1 MLRKLAQHQAERTA
15 PTHWVKIKSHTSV
28 ALNDKADE
36 LAGTAPFSEEAW
48 FKHNEEQEDRNLI
61 QFYRPHADGSK
72 SKVPTTTLFDHFIQ
86 IRSQLV
92 LCKETQ
98 TILKMCAAGTG
109 RVYSHHALWKGGSDA
124 RVVKH
129 MLQCLTN
136 TFPTQS
142 QLALMQRAAS
152 TNCRSCTMDM
162 HDTLFHWLQVC
173 PKFHNAHTRVH
184 NDIWSAVYNA
194 IV

>member
-1 MLRKLAQHQAERTA
+1 MLTAQSPRSPA
-15 PTHWVKIKSHTSV
+15 
-28 ALNDKADE
+28 
-36 LAGTAPFSEEAW
+36 
-48 FKHNEEQEDRNLI
+48 
-61 QFYRPHADGSK
+61 
-72 SKVPTTTLFDHFIQ
+72 TTLSDHFIQ

-92 LCKETQ
+92 LCKETL
-98 TILKMCAAGTG
+98 TILKMCAAGIG

-136 TFPTQS
+136 TFPTPS
-142 QLALMQRAAS
+142 QLALMQRAANP
-152 TNCRSCTMDM
+152 NCRSCTMDT

-173 PKFHNAHTRVH
+173 PKFHDARTRVH

-194 IV
+194 ILQHLPKGWQAFKETPLRGMLTFSSLDVVSADRQPD